1 MGVGMAVPMLKEV
14 VKTIKSDNE
23 YGDVL
28 EMVSSIP
35 GGEKLLNFIENFN
48 EAEKAKEEEKKDDDS
63 AADVEYL

>member
-1 MGVGMAVPMLKEV
+1 MLKEV

>member
-1 MGVGMAVPMLKEV
+1 
-14 VKTIKSDNE
+14 
-23 YGDVL
+23 
-28 EMVSSIP
+28 MVSSIP